1 MGMGGPSVGFGR
13 DKENPL
19 PSLSPISGGLT
30 SAPPIGKV
38 APPARGGGSLG
49 MGSAQAGADMAFDC
63 SDDDDDIESSAQ
75 EQEEVKNAA
84 SKIDFNNFDYKRTD
98 LNKLD
103 DA

>member
-1 MGMGGPSVGFGR
+1 
-13 DKENPL
+13 
-19 PSLSPISGGLT
+19 
-30 SAPPIGKV
+30 
-38 APPARGGGSLG
+38 